1 MAENR
6 GSQHG
11 QPRFGTQQG
20 GQQGSQQSGQGGG
33 SQGQQGG
40 ASGVLENVKGRAGE
54 MASNLGESAQ
64 QAWDSARQ
72 GVQQVAGRL
81 GVDADTFSD
90 VTGYMRRYPIATFA
104 AGFGLAA
111 LVRKRLRA

>member
-6 GSQHG
+6 GPQHG

-20 GQQGSQQSGQGGG
+20 GQQGSQQSGQG
-33 SQGQQGG
+33 QQGG
-40 ASGVLENVKGRAGE
+40 AAGVLEGVKGRAGE

-72 GVQQVAGRL
+72 GVQQAAGRL
-81 GVDADTFSD
+81 GVDADTFND
-90 VTGYMRRYPIATFA
+90 VRGFMRRYPIATFA
-104 AGFGLAA
+104 AGFGLGV
-111 LVRKRLRA
+111 LVTMMFGRGRSY